1 MTISKRSS
9 NSDTYHLRKRVPARF
24 KDIEPRKHVGISLH
38 TDSLEQAQQ
47 KASTAWQQLL
57 AGWEARL
64 AGDTDDAEK
73 RFIAAKQ
80 LAQARNFRFLPSDQI
95 ASLPSSDLTE
105 RIDFASVVNDK
116 IDTIEASAILG
127 GANPPK
133 INVTRALE
141 LFWTLAAKKTLGKS
155 EQQIKRWR
163 NPFKKAITNFIGV
176 IGNKALD
183 EINREDM
190 LAFRQF
196 WFKRMKNNG
205 LSANSANK
213 DLIHLG
219 NIFKTVNEMKG
230 LGIDLPLS
238 GLSFKEDEAQQR
250 PSFSEDWIRNKI
262 LAKGALDALNV
273 EARCILIGMINTGYR
288 PSEAQGL
295 LPTHIN
301 LEGDVP
307 YISIE
312 PDGRQLKSAR
322 SRRIIPLAGV
332 SLEAFKQCPNGFP
345 RYRNSPS
352 LSGTVNKYLRENNL
366 LETSNHTLY
375 GLRHAFE
382 DRMLAAGVDERIRRD
397 LFGHRLNRERYG
409 AGATLEHLYKIIQRV
424 SL

>member
-9 NSDTYHLRKRVPARF
+9 NGETYHMRKRVPARF
-24 KDIEPRKHVGISLH
+24 RSIEPRKHVGISLH
-38 TDSLEQAQQ
+38 TDSLAEAQQ
-47 KASTAWQQLL
+47 KASTTWQQLL

-64 AGDTDDAEK
+64 AGDTSDAEK
-73 RFIAAKQ
+73 RFVAAKQ

-105 RIDFASVVNDK
+105 RIDSSSIANDK
-116 IDTIEASAILG
+116 IDAIEASAVLG
-127 GANPPK
+127 GVTPPK

-141 LFWTLAAKKTLGKS
+141 LFWTLAAEKTLGKS
-155 EQQIKRWR
+155 KGQIRRWH
-163 NPFKKAITNFIGV
+163 NPYRKAISNFIGV
-176 IGNKALD
+176 VGNKALD

-190 LAFRQF
+190 LAFRQW

-205 LSANSANK
+205 LTANSANK
-213 DLIHLG
+213 DLTHLG
-219 NIFKTVNEMKG
+219 SVLKTVNEMKS

-238 GLSFKEDEAQQR
+238 GLSFKEGEAQQR
-250 PSFSEDWIRNKI
+250 PSFSEDWIRNKL

-273 EARCILIGMINTGYR
+273 EARCILFGMINTGYR
-288 PSEAQGL
+288 PSEARGL
-295 LPTHIN
+295 LPEHIK
-301 LEGDVP
+301 LEGAVP
-307 YISIE
+307 HISIE
-312 PDGRQLKSAR
+312 PDGRQLKSVR

-332 SLEAFKQCPNGFP
+332 SLEAFKQCPDGFP
-345 RYRNSPS
+345 RYRNNSS
-352 LSGTVNKYLRENNL
+352 LSATVNKFLRENNL
-366 LETSNHTLY
+366 LETPNHTLY

-409 AGATLEHLYKIIQRV
+409 AGATLEHLHKIVQRV